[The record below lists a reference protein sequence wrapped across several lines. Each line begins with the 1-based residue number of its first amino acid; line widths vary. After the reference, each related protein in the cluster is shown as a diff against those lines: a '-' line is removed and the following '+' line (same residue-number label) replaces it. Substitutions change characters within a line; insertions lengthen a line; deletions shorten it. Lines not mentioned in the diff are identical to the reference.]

1 MLKHS
6 KSGPLKVALLSIS
19 PHNRAILEFFF
30 AGAGQSLFK
39 VVKLV
44 EAEALIVDYDHP
56 GAKEEWAQLNC
67 TDKAGIILSVHPV
80 DLPQTVWI
88 PKPLTSKALT
98 EAATK
103 IQDLIVVQPT
113 AVPAMAEVINSREL
127 FEKVAAPEKPL
138 GLSQPTVTPFGINTT
153 KPQARFNT
161 LMQSAALEEDEEEDD
176 LPPLPSVET
185 IKQAVVFDPAE
196 TALEMEEIA
205 KPLEPSVSPEVAE
218 KRWRELCGN
227 AEDIRQAANWHTDLA
242 SFTPDNYFL
251 SGLLEALRRAK
262 QANQAVQL
270 TCLDN
275 QQLVI
280 FPELGQIFT
289 SMDSRADEFA
299 LLCKM
304 PIATNQL
311 LIHTPVGYE
320 LTELLEQV
328 KQKPEF
334 CVDLEGFVWAVT
346 LLTAQGRVQQG
357 ADLSQ
362 KIALIAWPNMTRL
375 EQFPHIMRIAA
386 LWTHRPGSVFE
397 IAHALAIPQRYV
409 ISFYT
414 AANNLNLFELDQ
426 TKLKAQTTT
435 KEPPKE
441 NRGLFARLLKRLLG
455 GSAK

>member
-1 MLKHS
+1 M
-6 KSGPLKVALLSIS
+6 
-19 PHNRAILEFFF
+19 
-30 AGAGQSLFK
+30 
-39 VVKLV
+39 

-161 LMQSAALEEDEEEDD
+161 LMQSAALEEDEEEDE
-176 LPPLPSVET
+176 LPRLPSVET

-218 KRWRELCGN
+218 NVGRELCGN
-227 AEDIRQAANWHTDLA
+227 AEDIRQAANWHRFGF
-242 SFTPDNYFL
+242 FTPDNYFL
-251 SGLLEALRRAK
+251 SGLLEALRRAR

-362 KIALIAWPNMTRL
+362 KIALIACNEHDALRAVSAYYAYCCSVDSPTR
-375 EQFPHIMRIAA
+375 
-386 LWTHRPGSVFE
+386 
-397 IAHALAIPQRYV
+397 
-409 ISFYT
+409 
-414 AANNLNLFELDQ
+414 
-426 TKLKAQTTT
+426 
-435 KEPPKE
+435 
-441 NRGLFARLLKRLLG
+441 
-455 GSAK
+455 